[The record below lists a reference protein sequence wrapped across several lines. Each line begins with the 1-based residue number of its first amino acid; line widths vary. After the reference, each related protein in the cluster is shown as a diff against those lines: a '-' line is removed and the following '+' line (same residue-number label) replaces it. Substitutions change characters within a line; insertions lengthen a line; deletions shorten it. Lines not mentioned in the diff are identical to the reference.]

1 MKRALLVGINY
12 YGTGS
17 QLSGCINDVHSVA
30 SMLTTV
36 YDYQVENI
44 LIITDDTIQ
53 KPTQQTILKAW
64 EWLLS
69 SAPASVF
76 SMTFSS
82 YNYPLASESQLVFH
96 YSGHGTQVYDRSG
109 DEGDRQDEA
118 ICPLDYET
126 NGMIVDDVIR
136 SKLIDRVPKN
146 CKLFSVMDCCNS
158 GSNFDLLY
166 NIIPTAVS
174 KPSFPTSMLPASL
187 FPDGYSVKKSGKYK
201 ETAANVCM
209 ISGCKDFQT
218 SADTSVDGVACGA
231 LSYALVTVLRDN
243 KYKLT
248 YEELIKKV
256 NAYIVENRLSNQ
268 IPCMSFGQSPTV
280 SDKFEL

>member
-17 QLSGCINDVHSVA
+17 QLSGCINDVHSIA
-30 SMLTTV
+30 NMLATV
-36 YDYQVENI
+36 YEYQPENI

-69 SAPASVF
+69 SAPANLF

-82 YNYPLASESQLVFH
+82 YNYPLAAGSQLVFH

-109 DEGDRQDEA
+109 DEVDRQDEA
-118 ICPLDYET
+118 ICPLDYEV
-126 NGMIVDDVIR
+126 NGMIIDDVIR
-136 SKLIDRVPKN
+136 SKLIDRVPKD
-146 CKLFSVMDCCNS
+146 CKLFSIMDCCNS

-166 NIIPTAVS
+166 NIIPS
-174 KPSFPTSMLPASL
+174 PISL
-187 FPDGYSVKKSGKYK
+187 ISNGYSVRKSGKYK
-201 ETAANVCM
+201 ETAADICM

-218 SADTSVDGVACGA
+218 SADTSVNGVACGA
-231 LSYALVTVLRDN
+231 LTYALVTVLRDN
-243 KYKLT
+243 KYQLT

-256 NAYIVENRLSNQ
+256 NAYIADNRLSSQ
-268 IPCMSFGQSPTV
+268 IPCMSFGQSPIV
-280 SDKFEL
+280 SNKFKL